1 MNSLSCSISSF
12 FLSFDLNGTS
22 KWRKISFSIGTLN
35 LFSLC
40 SLAHSH
46 RLNASYDSG
55 CCGLSS
61 FTTSSTSCCLSA
73 SSSSSNR
80 SLGLRSI
87 SPGSYFFVW
96 PLQGGKRSS
105 SLGSWSAILL
115 CQISDRSARLLPF
128 AYRLTPAEGQL

>member
-55 CCGLSS
+55 YCGLSS

-87 SPGSYFFVW
+87 SPGSCFLRLAAARREKKLFTWLLVSHSS
-96 PLQGGKRSS
+96 LSNKRSFCS
-105 SLGSWSAILL
+105 SLAFR
-115 CQISDRSARLLPF
+115 ISLD
-128 AYRLTPAEGQL
+128 TC